1 MRTLGSSLWLAV
13 LLLTLGGCGY
23 NEIQSQDEAVKA
35 RWSEVVNQYQ
45 RRADL
50 FKNLVATVKGYAT
63 QEQQVFIGVA
73 EARAKA
79 GSIQVTPE
87 VLNNPQEFAKYQAVQ
102 GELAQSLKS
111 LLVVAEAYPQLKSDE
126 NFRDLQSQIEG
137 TENRIAV
144 ARKRYI
150 DAVQAYNTHL
160 RTFPTNLTARMF
172 DFQPKPNFGV
182 ANEQEIS
189 TAPTVD
195 FGPAPGA
202 ATPAPPGAPV
212 PSAPAGTAAP
222 K

>member
-1 MRTLGSSLWLAV
+1 MRVLGSSLLLAV
-13 LLLTLGGCGY
+13 LLVTLSGCGY

-50 FKNLVATVKGYAT
+50 FKNLVATVKGYAA
-63 QEQQVFIGVA
+63 QEQQVLIGVA

-87 VLNNPQEFAKYQAVQ
+87 VLNNPQAFAKYQAVQ

-160 RTFPTNLTARMF
+160 RTFPTNLTAKMF

-182 ANEQEIS
+182 GNEQEIS

-195 FGPAPGA
+195 FGPSPGA
-202 ATPAPPGAPV
+202 GATPAAPA
-212 PSAPAGTAAP
+212 SGAPAGTAAP

>member
-1 MRTLGSSLWLAV
+1 MMRALGSSLWVAV
-13 LLLTLGGCGY
+13 LLLSQSGCGY
-23 NEIQSQDEAVKA
+23 NEIQGQDEAVKA

-50 FKNLVATVKGYAT
+50 FKNLVATVKGYAA
-63 QEQQVFIGVA
+63 QEQQVLIGVA

-87 VLNNPQEFAKYQAVQ
+87 VLNNPEAFAKYQAVQ

-182 ANEQEIS
+182 ANEQDIS

-195 FGPAPGA
+195 FGPTPGAGAPG
-202 ATPAPPGAPV
+202 PAPPSGP
-212 PSAPAGTAAP
+212 PAGTAAP